1 MKSFL
6 SSLALPL
13 MVFSLVATGCSKTTD
28 LSNKSQVTVNLVRTN
43 PDPNAPQ
50 IGTEITLVRHEGGD
64 RFTNFALV
72 PSSLT
77 FKDLKPGTYSV
88 SGKNSNSDEN
98 VTVQVDANEQEVVQ
112 LSFSE

>member
-6 SSLALPL
+6 CSLALPL

-28 LSNKSQVTVNLVRTN
+28 LSNKTQVTVNLVRTN

-77 FKDLKPGTYSV
+77 VKDLKPGTYSV